1 MRVDG
6 WAAFVC
12 RISVHTRR
20 RNVSRRLLLRSWQ
33 FNSLSIPSHQLIDL
47 CLDVHH
53 GTLGQMHV
61 DKCSGYTFVAHQRL
75 NGAQMDTSLQKMGG
89 VRMPQRMAGD
99 FLAYRTLLE
108 SFFEAVL
115 HTAGLDSRG
124 TFPGGEKPC
133 RGLVSEP
140 IGSQLSQCLDR
151 QWYGSILNV
160 FLEYPL
166 GSIR

>member
-1 MRVDG
+1 
-6 WAAFVC
+6 
-12 RISVHTRR
+12 
-20 RNVSRRLLLRSWQ
+20 
-33 FNSLSIPSHQLIDL
+33 
-47 CLDVHH
+47 
-53 GTLGQMHV
+53 MHV

-133 RGLVSEP
+133 RGPVSGP
-140 IGSQLSQCLDR
+140 IGSQLSQRLDW
-151 QWYGSILNV
+151 QWYGSILVPLAVSYPEDHTLAVNV
-160 FLEYPL
+160 FKAKIYGFGNP
-166 GSIR
+166 

>member
-1 MRVDG
+1 
-6 WAAFVC
+6 
-12 RISVHTRR
+12 
-20 RNVSRRLLLRSWQ
+20 
-33 FNSLSIPSHQLIDL
+33 
-47 CLDVHH
+47 
-53 GTLGQMHV
+53 MHV

-124 TFPGGEKPC
+124 TFSGGEKPC
-133 RGLVSEP
+133 CGPVSGP
-140 IGSQLSQCLDR
+140 IGSQLSQRLGR
-151 QWYGSILNV
+151 QWHGSILVPLAVSYPEDHTLAVNV
-160 FLEYPL
+160 FKAKIYAFGNP
-166 GSIR
+166 